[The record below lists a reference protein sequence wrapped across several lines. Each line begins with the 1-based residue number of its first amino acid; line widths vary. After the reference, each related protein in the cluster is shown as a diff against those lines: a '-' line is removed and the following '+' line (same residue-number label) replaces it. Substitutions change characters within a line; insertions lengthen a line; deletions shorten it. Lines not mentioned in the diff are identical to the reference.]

1 MVIDI
6 DHFKLINDTYGH
18 QKGDEVL
25 HRLGNI
31 FNDTVRSCD
40 YVARYGGEE
49 FTVILPE
56 VGTAGGLEVAERIRE
71 RVARES
77 INRKGDRI
85 TVSIGMAMFAE
96 HGATTELLFQQ
107 ADKALY
113 AAKAAGRN
121 RVVTAIGEIKPN
133 QGKEPIRL
141 IPKGKQ
147 NTGH

>member
-1 MVIDI
+1 LVIDI
-6 DHFKLINDTYGH
+6 DHFKLVNDTFGH

-25 HRLGNI
+25 RRLGGI
-31 FNDTVRSCD
+31 FHDTVRSCD

-49 FTVILPE
+49 FIAMLPE
-56 VGTAGGLEVAERIRE
+56 VGTAGGREVAERIRA

-96 HGATTELLFQQ
+96 HGDSPELLFQK
-107 ADKALY
+107 ADQALY
-113 AAKAAGRN
+113 AAKASGRN
-121 RVVTAIGEIKPN
+121 RVVTATGEIKPD
-133 QGKEPIRL
+133 QEKEPIRL